1 MDALRS
7 SLKHASDARAHVIA
21 ARFLGVG
28 LFLIFALQAR
38 ASFIGYYDPANFSLV
53 NTNADGSVTAAPDGS
68 SITITGGNNG
78 SGLPGTTDFLI
89 TAPQSGLVM
98 FRYLFFTLDYDPI
111 ANQLYDDAGFLL
123 DGQFTPFSQLLSTD
137 PVFSLQFVFT
147 PGQTF
152 GFRVETQDNTGEP
165 GILTISDFAAPQPVE
180 APAPEP
186 SLGIVVF
193 LGMGAGAVWK
203 WRQTRQHKETA

>member
-1 MDALRS
+1 MGGLRS
-7 SLKHASDARAHVIA
+7 SLKHARDTRAHVIA
-21 ARFLGVG
+21 PRFLGVG

-38 ASFIGYYDPANFSLV
+38 AGFIGYYDPANFSLT
-53 NTNADGSVTAAPDGS
+53 NTNADGSVSAAPDGS

-78 SGLPGTTDFLI
+78 SGEPGTTDFLI
-89 TAPQSGLVM
+89 NAPQTGFVT
-98 FRYLFFTLDYDPI
+98 FNYLFSTLDFDPD
-111 ANQLYDDAGFLL
+111 AGQLFDDAGFLL

-137 PVFSLQFVFT
+137 PVFYFNIVFA
-147 PGQTF
+147 GQSF
-152 GFRVETQDNTGEP
+152 GFRVETADNIGEP
-165 GILTISDFAAPQPVE
+165 GILTISNFSAPQPAE

-203 WRQTRQHKETA
+203 WRQTRHKETV

>member
-1 MDALRS
+1 MGGLSS
-7 SLKHASDARAHVIA
+7 SLKHAMDIRAHVIA

-53 NTNADGSVTAAPDGS
+53 NSNADGSVTAAADGS
-68 SITITGGNNG
+68 SISITGGNNG

-89 TAPQSGLVM
+89 TAPQSGLVI
-98 FRYLFFTLDYDPI
+98 FRYLFSTPDYDDI
-111 ANQLYDDAGFLL
+111 QLYDDAGFLL
-123 DGQFTPFSQLLSTD
+123 DGQFTPFSQLLSPD
-137 PVFSLQFVFT
+137 PLLSFNFVFAA
-147 PGQTF
+147 GQTF
-152 GFRVETQDNTGEP
+152 GFRVETADNTGEP
-165 GILTISDFAAPQPVE
+165 GVLTISDFVAPQPVE

-193 LGMGAGAVWK
+193 LGLGAGAVWK
-203 WRQTRQHKETA
+203 WRQPRQHKELA